1 MIILLFN
8 FQRHFIGLMTLL
20 AALVPQAALAMAS
33 DWDENEHVKV
43 RIVSAVNGVGDLENI
58 PLGLHFQLKPGWKI
72 YWRSPGDAG
81 FPPDPVW
88 DGSENLLGTELSWPA
103 PTRFSILGLET
114 LGYKNEVILPF
125 VAKIR
130 QPGQRLWLS
139 SNIRYLACEEICIPY
154 KAEVVLDVP
163 SGPADPGIYAHLI
176 GRFLAR
182 VPGAGDRHGLSIT
195 KTVLVKGDRDSQVQ
209 IEARS
214 QRPFVSPD
222 VFVEGPDEVIFGKP
236 SVTLSG
242 DGMRAVLAVTGIGLN
257 SAEMGGT
264 NLVLT
269 LIDKDRSMEV
279 AVPLRLG
286 DPIAPPL
293 SGATDT
299 SLWQILLYAILG
311 GLILNLMPC
320 VLPVLSI
327 KLLSV
332 VSYGGRETATVRIG
346 FLSTAAGIVTSMLVI
361 ALVLLAVKAAGMSVG
376 WGIQFQQPLFLTFM
390 ALVVALFAYNLFD
403 LFEIHVPQRL
413 FDMSPRAKDQPL
425 ASGHFLTGVFA
436 TLLATPCSAPFV
448 GIAVGF
454 ALSRDAVEIISVFSA
469 LGAGLALPYLAVA
482 TFPRLATA
490 LPRPGKWMVVLRQIM
505 GVALGTTA
513 IWLLTVIAVQ
523 IGVEGAYALAAMLA
537 LVGVVLLIRRL
548 PHSLFGRHAG
558 KLVLVLSIAAL
569 AVPVVHTPSR
579 NTIPATETSLW
590 QTFNRAE
597 IFRVVAAG
605 KTVFVDVTAD
615 WCITCQINKKVVL
628 DAEPVASWLDSDN
641 VVAMR
646 ADWTRPNQDIANYLA
661 NFGRF
666 GIPFNAVYGSDT
678 PQGILLPELL
688 TSNIVM
694 QAAAKAGGRNR
705 IVSP

>member
-1 MIILLFN
+1 MS
-8 FQRHFIGLMTLL
+8 LL
-20 AALVPQAALAMAS
+20 AALVPQAALATAS
-33 DWDENEHVKV
+33 DWDKNEHVKV
-43 RIVSAVNGVGDLENI
+43 RIVSAVNGVGQLEYI
-58 PLGLHFQLKPGWKI
+58 SLGLHFQLMPGWKI

-88 DGSENLLGTELSWPA
+88 DGSENLSGTKLFWPT

-114 LGYKNEVILPF
+114 LGYKNEVVLPF

-154 KAEVVLDVP
+154 QAEVVLDIP
-163 SGPADPGIYAHLI
+163 SGPADPGMNAHLI
-176 GRFLAR
+176 SSFLAR
-182 VPGAGDRHGLSIT
+182 VPGPGDRHGLSII
-195 KTVLVKGDRDSQVQ
+195 KTVLVKGDRDPQVQ

-214 QRPFVSPD
+214 QQPFVSPD
-222 VFVEGPDEVIFGKP
+222 VLVEGPDEVIFGKP

-242 DGMRAVLAVTGIGLN
+242 DGMRAVFAVTGIGLN
-257 SAEMGGT
+257 PADLDGT

-269 LIDKDRSMEV
+269 LVDKDRSMEA

-286 DPIAPPL
+286 DPIAPPM
-293 SGATDT
+293 SGAMDM

-332 VSYGGRETATVRIG
+332 VSYGGRKSTAVRIG
-346 FLSTAAGIVTSMLVI
+346 FLSTAAGIITSMLVI
-361 ALVLLAVKAAGMSVG
+361 ALVLLVVKAAGMSVG

-390 ALVVALFAYNLFD
+390 ALVVALFAYNLFG

-413 FDMSPRAKDQPL
+413 SGMSLRAKDQPS
-425 ASGHFLTGVFA
+425 ASKHFLTGAFV

-454 ALSRDAVEIISVFSA
+454 ALSRNTVEIISVFSA
-469 LGAGLALPYLAVA
+469 LGAGLALPYFAVA
-482 TFPRLATA
+482 AFPWLATA

-505 GVALGTTA
+505 GVALGMAA

-523 IGVEGAYALAAMLA
+523 IGVEGAIALAAMLA

-548 PHSLFGRHAG
+548 PHSHIGRYAG
-558 KLVLVLSIAAL
+558 KFVLILSIAAL
-569 AVPVVHTPSR
+569 AVPIVHKPSR
-579 NTIPATETSLW
+579 NTIAATETNLW

-597 IFRVVAAG
+597 ISRIVAAG

-615 WCITCQINKKVVL
+615 WCITCQINKKLVL
-628 DAEPVASWLDSDN
+628 ESEPIAGWLNSDN

-661 NFGRF
+661 SFGRF
-666 GIPFNAVYGSDT
+666 GIPFNAVYGSGM
-678 PQGILLPELL
+678 PQGVLLPELL
-688 TSNIVM
+688 TSDIVV
-694 QAAAKAGGRNR
+694 QASAKAGGRRR

>member
-1 MIILLFN
+1 
-8 FQRHFIGLMTLL
+8 MTVLV
-20 AALVPQAALAMAS
+20 ALVPQAALATAS
-33 DWDENEHVKV
+33 DWEENEHVKV

-114 LGYKNEVILPF
+114 LGYKNEVVLPF

-130 QPGQRLWLS
+130 QTGQRLRLS

-154 KAEVVLDVP
+154 QAEVVLDVP
-163 SGPADPGIYAHLI
+163 SGPADPGMYAHLI
-176 GRFLAR
+176 SSFLAR
-182 VPGAGDRHGLSIT
+182 VPGTGDRHGLSII
-195 KTVLVKGDRDSQVQ
+195 KTVLVKGDRDPQLQ

-214 QRPFVSPD
+214 HRPVVSPD
-222 VFVEGPDEVIFGKP
+222 VVVEGPDEVIFGKP

-242 DGMRAVLAVTGIGLN
+242 DRMRAVLAVTGIGLN
-257 SAEMGGT
+257 PDELGGI

-269 LIDKDRSMEV
+269 LVDKDRSMEI
-279 AVPLRLG
+279 AVPLLLG
-286 DPIAPPL
+286 APIAAHL

-413 FDMSPRAKDQPL
+413 FDMSPRAKDQP
-425 ASGHFLTGVFA
+425 ATSGHFLTGAFA

-454 ALSRDAVEIISVFSA
+454 ALSRDTVEIIAVFSA
-469 LGAGLALPYLAVA
+469 LGTGLALPHLAVA
-482 TFPRLATA
+482 AFPRLATV
-490 LPRPGKWMVVLRQIM
+490 LPRPGKWMVVLRYIM
-505 GVALGTTA
+505 GVALVATA

-548 PHSLFGRHAG
+548 PHSLIGRHAG

-569 AVPVVHTPSR
+569 AVPVVHSPSR
-579 NTIPATETSLW
+579 NTIAALETSFW
-590 QTFNRAE
+590 KTFNRAE
-597 IFRVVAAG
+597 ISRVVASG

-628 DAEPVASWLDSDN
+628 DAEPVASWLGSDN

-666 GIPFNAVYGSDT
+666 GIPFNTVYGSDT

>member
-1 MIILLFN
+1 MIILLCN

-490 LPRPGKWMVVLRQIM
+490 LPRPGKWMVVLRKIM